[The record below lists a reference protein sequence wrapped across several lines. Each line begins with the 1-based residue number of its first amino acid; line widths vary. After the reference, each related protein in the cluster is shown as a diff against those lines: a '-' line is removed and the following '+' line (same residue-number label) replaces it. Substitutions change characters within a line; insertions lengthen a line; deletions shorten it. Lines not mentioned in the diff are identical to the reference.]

1 MKVSK
6 NHMKIV
12 SNIIVFRP
20 PNKNPRNLS
29 IATNGSDP
37 SKRNRNMLVRNLEI
51 IIEIKNINP
60 AERRKI
66 HLVSISKKDDKK
78 TVKSK

>member
-6 NHMKIV
+6 KDMKIV
-12 SNIIVFRP
+12 SNIIVFNP

-29 IATNGSDP
+29 IATKESDP
-37 SKRNRNMLVRNLEI
+37 SKRNRSMLVRNLEI
-51 IIEIKNINP
+51 IIEIKNINT

>member
-12 SNIIVFRP
+12 SNMIVFNP

-29 IATNGSDP
+29 IKTNENDL
-37 SKRNRNMLVRNLEI
+37 SKRNRRILVRNLEI

-66 HLVSISKKDDKK
+66 HLVSISKKDDKR

>member
-1 MKVSK
+1 
-6 NHMKIV
+6 MKIV
-12 SNIIVFRP
+12 SNMIVFKP
-20 PNKNPRNLS
+20 PNKNPSNLS
-29 IATNGSDP
+29 IVMKESDP
-37 SKRNRNMLVRNLEI
+37 SKRNRTMLVRNLEI
-51 IIEIKNINP
+51 IIEIKKINA

>member
-1 MKVSK
+1 
-6 NHMKIV
+6 MKIV
-12 SNIIVFRP
+12 SNIIVFKP

-37 SKRNRNMLVRNLEI
+37 SKRNRNMLVINLEI

-60 AERRKI
+60 PERRKI